1 MDVKNADQAKK
12 YVQQMQQR
20 IHPAMLGDLTCSCGS
35 KVFRLHPLG
44 MVKFLRT
51 EPRQTDTQPFAFTY
65 ECSACYRWAVINDA
79 TNKWEFKTHEELED
93 NERQVAA
100 ELEAAKEKVA
110 AESAEKAPPAEKKP
124 ELKLVE

>member
-1 MDVKNADQAKK
+1 MDIKNAGQAKK
-12 YVQQMQQR
+12 YVQQMQGR
-20 IHPAMLGDLTCSCGS
+20 LHPAMLGDLTCSCGS

-79 TNKWEFKTHEELED
+79 TNKWEFKTHDELEA
-93 NERQVAA
+93 NEKLVAD
-100 ELEAAKEKVA
+100 ELEAAKAKVA
-110 AESAEKAPPAEKKP
+110 AEEKPQEEKAEF
-124 ELKLVE
+124 KLVE